1 MIASETPLRA
11 RGLALLE
18 QLHGGHAG
26 AAMVAE
32 MRDICPAFADMTI
45 DWAIGS
51 IMDRPGLDLL
61 TRELVLVASCVTMG
75 HAMPQLRAHAE
86 AALKV
91 GATEEQLVE
100 TVLQLTFHAGGP
112 AVRNAL
118 VLLKGV
124 FDDDAARR
132 HAVSPDAD

>member
-1 MIASETPLRA
+1 MTTHTPNSPLRC
-11 RGLALLE
+11 RGLELLE

-32 MRDICPAFADMTI
+32 MQDICPDFADMTI

-51 IMDRPGLDLL
+51 IMDRPGLDLV

-75 HAMPQLRAHAE
+75 HAMPQLYAHAE
-86 AALKV
+86 AALKI
-91 GATEEQLVE
+91 GATREQIVE
-100 TVLQLTFHAGGP
+100 TVLQLTFYAGGP

-118 VLLKGV
+118 VVLKDV
-124 FDDDAARR
+124 FANQGAAE
-132 HAVSPDAD
+132 AQTN

>member
-1 MIASETPLRA
+1 MNSETHLRR

-32 MRDICPAFADMTI
+32 MQDICPAFADMTI
-45 DWAIGS
+45 DWAIGG

-61 TRELVLVASCVTMG
+61 TRELILIASCVTMG
-75 HAMPQLRAHAE
+75 HAAPQIVAHTE
-86 AALKV
+86 AARKL
-91 GATEEQLVE
+91 GASREQIVE
-100 TVLQLTFHAGGP
+100 TLLQLTFYAGGP

-118 VLLKGV
+118 VLLKDV
-124 FDDDAARR
+124 LAPA
-132 HAVSPDAD
+132 

>member
-1 MIASETPLRA
+1 MPFESHLRE

-32 MRDICPAFADMTI
+32 MQDICPDFADMSI
-45 DWAIGS
+45 EWAIGGV
-51 IMDRPGLDLL
+51 MARPGLDLA
-61 TRELVLVASCVTMG
+61 TRELLLVASCVTLG
-75 HAMPQLRAHAE
+75 YAMPQLRAHAQ

-91 GATEEQLVE
+91 GATRQQLVE
-100 TVLQLTFHAGGP
+100 TVLQMTFYSGGP

-118 VLLKGV
+118 VELKDV
-124 FDDDAARR
+124 IQAAL
-132 HAVSPDAD
+132 

>member
-1 MIASETPLRA
+1 MSDENALRR
-11 RGLALLE
+11 RGLQLLE
-18 QLHGGHAG
+18 ELHGGHAG

-32 MRDICPAFADMTI
+32 MQEVCPAFADMTI

-51 IMDRPGLDLL
+51 IMARPGLDLL
-61 TRELVLVASCVTMG
+61 TRELILVASCVTMG

-91 GATEEQLVE
+91 GATREQLVE
-100 TVLQLTFHAGGP
+100 TVLQLTFYAGGP

-118 VLLKGV
+118 VLLKDV
-124 FDDDAARR
+124 FAGTAQAA
-132 HAVSPDAD
+132 